1 MKEIGYHELEG
12 LFTAA
17 LANLEAHKAFVNS
30 LNVFPVPDGDT
41 GTNMALTLKTA
52 LEEVQKKNPASV
64 REFMSTLSGGSLIG
78 ARGNS
83 GVILSQ
89 IVRGMAVAADSKS
102 SLTTSDFSQMLTKA
116 TEVAYKAV
124 VTPVE
129 GTILTVVRRIADFAR
144 AQHEDDYVAYL
155 SDLIV
160 LGRQAVIETTGQLPA
175 LADARVVDAGAEGLV
190 LLLEGMLKELRGE
203 KTVPEGLSLVQE
215 HEEHGPAQDL
225 LYRYDTVMLVSSDT
239 LPTAEISSRLTERG
253 DSLVMASA
261 QGLTKIHVHTNEPYD
276 VIQYL
281 MTFAPIREGRIEDMQ
296 VQADTYAAGTAAQG
310 TVTSP
315 PASTGGC
322 AEKDV
327 DRAYVV
333 VSPGPGFDEIF
344 GKLGAHIIV
353 SGGDTMNPPT
363 EAFLEAIRSCDAK
376 SFIVFPN
383 NKNIVMAA
391 RQAAELLEQDVHV
404 VDSKHPVQAIAAL
417 VQLASCG
424 PDDDAVSVAN
434 EAIAATDF
442 FAVTRAT
449 KDATVSGLD
458 VHEGDYMLL
467 VNDRLVGLGQNV
479 ADAVEHLH
487 GSPVAWKDKSL
498 LSAYRGADFTEES
511 FDALV
516 SALTEQF
523 PEVEIQPYFGGQ
535 SFYDVVGSVE

>member
-1 MKEIGYHELEG
+1 MKEIGYRELEG

-52 LEEVQKKNPASV
+52 LEEVEKKNPVSV
-64 REFMSTLSGGSLIG
+64 KEFMSTLSGGSLIG

-89 IVRGMAVAADSKS
+89 IVRGMAVSADNKP
-102 SLTTSDFSQMLTKA
+102 SLTTADFSQMLAKA

-129 GTILTVVRRIADFAR
+129 GTILTVVRRIAEFAGTR
-144 AQHEDDYVAYL
+144 HQEDYVQYL
-155 SDLIV
+155 TDLIV
-160 LGRQAVIETTGQLPA
+160 VGRQAVVETTAQLPA
-175 LADARVVDAGAEGLV
+175 LADAHVVDAGAEGLV
-190 LLLEGMLKELRGE
+190 ILLEGMLMNLRGE
-203 KTVPEGLSLVQE
+203 KLAPEKLSLLEE
-215 HEEHGPAQDL
+215 HEEHIEPQNL
-225 LYRYDTVMLVSSDT
+225 VYRYDTVMLVASDT
-239 LPTAEISSRLTERG
+239 LPAAEISAKLTERG

-276 VIQYL
+276 VIRYL

-296 VQADTYAAGTAAQG
+296 VQADTYVAGAAAQ
-310 TVTSP
+310 VA
-315 PASTGGC
+315 ASASSAAAGGC
-322 AEKDV
+322 AEKDIE
-327 DRAYVV
+327 RAYVV

-344 GKLGAHIIV
+344 RKLGAHIIV
-353 SGGDTMNPPT
+353 GGGDTMNPPT
-363 EAFLEAIRSCDAK
+363 EAFLEPIRSCSAK

-383 NKNIVMAA
+383 NKNIIMAA
-391 RQAAELLEQDVHV
+391 KQAAELLEKDVHV
-404 VDSKHPVQAIAAL
+404 VNSRHPVQAIAAL

-424 PDDDAVSVAN
+424 PDDDAVSVAD

-467 VNDRLVGLGQNV
+467 VDDKLTGLGHSV
-479 ADAVEHLH
+479 DEALGHLH
-487 GSPVAWKDKSL
+487 DSAIAWKDKSL
-498 LSAYRGADFTEES
+498 LSAYRGADFAEAA

-516 SALTEQF
+516 SSLSGEF